1 MVQVAEG
8 RVRDIHA
15 LNRDFL
21 TMVAE
26 SDSGEYYGVSD
37 EVLHYIKTLSKD
49 TIDRIASTDIL
60 LFQAEE
66 GVQRLGGNEQAENLA
81 LLERL
86 NLVARDFAQ
95 AYPGL
100 AECHLRVKPALC
112 KQLLMLGTNQIR
124 EFSCTSKQRLQIV
137 PLAANAF
144 RMLANLNSPLERT
157 QYVALACD

>member
-15 LNRDFL
+15 LNMDFL

-26 SDSGEYYGVSD
+26 SDAGENYGVSE
-37 EVLHYIKTLSKD
+37 EVTQYIKSLSKD
-49 TIDRIASTDIL
+49 AIERIASTDVL

-66 GVQRLGGNEQAENLA
+66 DVQQLAGNEQAERIA

-100 AECHLRVKPALC
+100 AECHLRMKPSKC
-112 KQLLMLGTNQIR
+112 KQLLMLGTSQIQEYSR
-124 EFSCTSKQRLQIV
+124 ASKEKLQIV
-137 PLAANAF
+137 PLAVKAF
-144 RMLANLNSPLERT
+144 RMLASLNSPLERT

>member
-15 LNRDFL
+15 LNMDFL
-21 TMVAE
+21 YMVAE
-26 SDSGEYYGVSD
+26 SDAGEYYGVSE
-37 EVLHYIKTLSKD
+37 EVAQYIKSLSKD
-49 TIDRIASTDIL
+49 TIERIANTDVL
-60 LFQAEE
+60 LFQAQEDAQHLA
-66 GVQRLGGNEQAENLA
+66 GDEQAESLA

-100 AECHLRVKPALC
+100 AECHLRMKPSKC
-112 KQLLMLGTNQIR
+112 KQLLTLGTNQIKEYSR
-124 EFSCTSKQRLQIV
+124 ASKEKLQIV
-137 PLAANAF
+137 PLAVKAY
-144 RMLANLNSPLERT
+144 RMLASLNSPLERT